1 MWKYISLALKA
12 AAILALPLLIQN
24 VGSKYLAH
32 RVKPTKEEDVL
43 ENAYAMMRN
52 GTGKAGIPGAE
63 LLNWDELDSAKSVS
77 KPRTMRAER
86 APVPSN
92 RPTVLMRYTGTDA
105 AQGQGT
111 RGGTSLM
118 ELPPGTTVLFLDG
131 RLQVY
136 HPPAKIEDE

>member
-1 MWKYISLALKA
+1 MWKHISLVLKV

-24 VGSKYLAH
+24 AGSKYLAH
-32 RVKPTKEEDVL
+32 RVRSTKEEEVL
-43 ENAYAMMRN
+43 ENAYAMMRDGN
-52 GTGKAGIPGAE
+52 GKPRIPGAE

-77 KPRTMRAER
+77 KPKSMRAER
-86 APVPSN
+86 AFAPSN

-118 ELPPGTTVLFLDG
+118 ELPPGTTVLFLGG

-136 HPPAKIEDE
+136 HPPAKIGDE

>member
-12 AAILALPLLIQN
+12 TAILALPLLIQN

-32 RVKPTKEEDVL
+32 RMKSTKEEEVL
-43 ENAYAMMRN
+43 ENAYAMMRDGN
-52 GTGKAGIPGAE
+52 GKPRIPGAE

-77 KPRTMRAER
+77 KPKTTRAER
-86 APVPSN
+86 AVAPSN
-92 RPTVLMRYTGTDA
+92 RPTVLMRYTSPDVA
-105 AQGQGT
+105 HGQGGS
-111 RGGTSLM
+111 GGTSLM

-136 HPPAKIEDE
+136 HPPAKNEAE